1 MHIAYANRKTHTYG
15 GTSMKRQFLTLTTAA
30 AIMALT
36 ITLLLVPTSNGVAVA
51 CGWGTSGGA
60 DYVPQRRAPGDYRA
74 QAGAIT
80 QEQAQQLVA
89 AHIGKL
95 NPELK
100 VGTIND
106 AGGFFEAEIVSK
118 DGELLQL
125 LGVDKSSGRLMLL
138 N

>member
-1 MHIAYANRKTHTYG
+1 
-15 GTSMKRQFLTLTTAA
+15 MKRHFPTLTVTA
-30 AIMALT
+30 AIMTLT
-36 ITLLLVPTSNGVAVA
+36 VSLLFVPTGSGIAIA
-51 CGWGTSGGA
+51 CGWGTAGGA
-60 DYVPQRRAPGDYRA
+60 DYVPQRRAPAEYRA
-74 QAGAIT
+74 QAAAVT

-125 LGVDKSSGRLMLL
+125 LGIDKASGRLMIL